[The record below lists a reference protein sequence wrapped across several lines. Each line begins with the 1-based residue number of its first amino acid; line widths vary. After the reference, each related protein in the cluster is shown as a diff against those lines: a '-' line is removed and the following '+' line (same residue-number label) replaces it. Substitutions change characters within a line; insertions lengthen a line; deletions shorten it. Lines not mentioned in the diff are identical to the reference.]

1 MCFGGGVKSP
11 NIVYQGPTDEDL
23 AKNQAALDE
32 YEARITKQQTDF
44 DTQLQAQIDAANTE
58 TAALQDRLEKES
70 LAAQAAIAAQ
80 QTGAYAASAQMSEG
94 TPEGA
99 QTTAAVTKKKKP
111 KSNLKI
117 NRAGLVAS
125 AGAGTNYGV

>member
-1 MCFGGGVKSP
+1 MCFGGGVKTP
-11 NIVYQGPTDEDL
+11 NIIYQGPSDEDL
-23 AKNQAALDE
+23 AANQKALDD
-32 YEARITKQQTDF
+32 YETRITQQQTDF

-58 TAALQDRLEKES
+58 TAALKDRLAKES
-70 LAAQAAIAAQ
+70 AAAQAAIAAQ
-80 QTGAYAASAQMSEG
+80 QTGAYAASAQTTEG
-94 TPEGA
+94 DVEGS
-99 QTTAAVTKKKKP
+99 QTTAAVTKKKKE